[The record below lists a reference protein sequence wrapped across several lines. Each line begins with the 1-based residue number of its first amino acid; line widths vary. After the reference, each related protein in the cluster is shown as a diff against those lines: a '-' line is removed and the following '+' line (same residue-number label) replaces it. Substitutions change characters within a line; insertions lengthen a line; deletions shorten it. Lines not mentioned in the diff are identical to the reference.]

1 MANKRKPTMNEM
13 KTAVTNVI
21 KHMSYLQS
29 RIDQLDSVMAGY
41 LEFKS
46 DHKKFPS
53 WFKDKVDKQKEKDE
67 QSKVSESSTG
77 NKKVSSGKK

>member
-1 MANKRKPTMNEM
+1 MPNKRKPTMNEM

-46 DHKKFPS
+46 DHEKFPS
-53 WFKDKVDKQKEKDE
+53 WFKDKVDKQKEKDG

-77 NKKVSSGKK
+77 DKKVSSGKK